1 MQRLSLL
8 VLTLGQ
14 FCVDSYG
21 TMVIPA
27 LPFLSERMGFGLAFS
42 GILAAIPS
50 VCSVSQPLLGLWAD
64 RMKRR
69 YLMLGGLFLA
79 AAFTPLMGITSS
91 YWMLVALLCLG
102 GFGVAAFHPQVFAVV
117 GQLSGSR
124 RSFGIALFIFGGT
137 MALGSS
143 PLWVSWI
150 GSGPG
155 LHYLPLVAIPGLLI
169 LFVTPRV
176 VPLDNPHV
184 AHGSISL
191 IDSLRHA
198 GRPLAIITLVVILR
212 SVTGLGIG
220 TFIAFL
226 GPVRGLS
233 AIESGAA
240 LGAYNTAGVVGSLI
254 FGYLGDRYQPKLLTW
269 TTILVSCPL
278 LLGYVLLDGPISYV
292 LLTVGGGLLLSSN
305 SILVA
310 LAQEL
315 APRNAALA
323 SSLPLGFSWGLAS
336 LTLGPLGY
344 LGDRIGLETML
355 TYVAVLPVV
364 TAGLALLLPATKPA
378 LARDDD

>member
-8 VLTLGQ
+8 VLTLGH

-143 PLWVSWI
+143 PLWVSWL

-155 LHYLPLVAIPGLLI
+155 LHYLPLVALPGLLL
-169 LFVTPRV
+169 LFGQLPPR
-176 VPLDNPHV
+176 PHCQ
-184 AHGSISL
+184 
-191 IDSLRHA
+191 
-198 GRPLAIITLVVILR
+198 
-212 SVTGLGIG
+212 
-220 TFIAFL
+220 
-226 GPVRGLS
+226 
-233 AIESGAA
+233 
-240 LGAYNTAGVVGSLI
+240 NTHH
-254 FGYLGDRYQPKLLTW
+254 QPD
-269 TTILVSCPL
+269 PQA
-278 LLGYVLLDGPISYV
+278 
-292 LLTVGGGLLLSSN
+292 GGGGW
-305 SILVA
+305 
-310 LAQEL
+310 
-315 APRNAALA
+315 R
-323 SSLPLGFSWGLAS
+323 GR
-336 LTLGPLGY
+336 LTLANHESQSFQSCGHQDQRDRKVKKERVKPPDEY
-344 LGDRIGLETML
+344 LKTGH
-355 TYVAVLPVV
+355 
-364 TAGLALLLPATKPA
+364 
-378 LARDDD
+378 